1 MDLPCA
7 RCASIGSAAACVART
22 VISGTGFASFKRH
35 ISMGVPLKVLIF
47 FSALDIVWLHRELVS
62 FAVPPSLKLESVFRH
77 QIMDFH

>member
-47 FSALDIVWLHRELVS
+47 FSALDIVWLHRELV
-62 FAVPPSLKLESVFRH
+62 PPSLKLESVFRH